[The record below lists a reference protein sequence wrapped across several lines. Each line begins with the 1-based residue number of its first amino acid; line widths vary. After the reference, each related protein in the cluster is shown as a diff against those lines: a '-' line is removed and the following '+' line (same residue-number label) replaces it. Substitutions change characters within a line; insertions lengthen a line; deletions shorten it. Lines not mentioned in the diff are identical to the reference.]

1 MFERSEVLFKIL
13 CAGVGALVVWQAVH
27 AIQRSDPLAGA
38 SIPALPSLPAATN
51 TEAGARNTN
60 APPSQLAGK
69 PATNAL
75 AEAPAAKPTNALAQG
90 ANPGTNASRQGTSA
104 KGTNALAQRT
114 NALAQATNALAQRT
128 NALAQATNALAQG
141 TNASATPAAGKA
153 RTNPPTGPQT
163 ARAMAKTGSL
173 PGMPGLGPPLPPQ
186 IQARLDR
193 IVESE
198 VLGPVMRPQPM
209 ALIGI
214 LGRDV
219 FLRAPNGQMGQIKEG
234 DELGGV
240 KLVKIGI
247 NRVLVEQEGEK
258 KELTIFSGFGS
269 ETLLSKQTNNPQ

>member
-1 MFERSEVLFKIL
+1 MFERSEVMFKLL
-13 CAGVGALVVWQAVH
+13 CAGVGALVLWQAVH

-51 TEAGARNTN
+51 TQAGATNSN

-75 AEAPAAKPTNALAQG
+75 PGAAAARATNALAQG
-90 ANPGTNASRQGTSA
+90 ANPGTHASRQGTPP
-104 KGTNALAQRT
+104 KGTNAP
-114 NALAQATNALAQRT
+114 
-128 NALAQATNALAQG
+128 AQATNALAQG
-141 TNASATPAAGKA
+141 TKASAAPAAGKA
-153 RTNPPTGPQT
+153 RTNPATGPAT

-214 LGRDV
+214 LGGDV
-219 FLRAPNGQMGQIKEG
+219 FLRAPDGQMGQIKEG

-240 KLVKIGI
+240 KLLKVGI

-269 ETLLSKQTNNPQ
+269 ETLLSKQTNNP

>member
-104 KGTNALAQRT
+104 KGTNALAQAT
-114 NALAQATNALAQRT
+114 NALAQATD
-128 NALAQATNALAQG
+128 ALAQG